1 MLTRLSFFA
10 AGALLAGASYSLR
23 AQTAPEPKLWQPGLG
38 EYMVGIQ
45 RHHAALSFAGQAG
58 NWELASFELK
68 ELEEGFDDARQFQP
82 LHEKVDV
89 KQLLDSILPPVL
101 KPLHESIEK
110 ADKQLFAKG
119 FEALSSACNGC
130 HQAANVAFI
139 EIVEPS
145 APPTVNQKYGR
156 K

>member
-1 MLTRLSFFA
+1 MITRLTFLA
-10 AGALLAGASYSLR
+10 AGALLATVAYHPAS
-23 AQTAPEPKLWQPGLG
+23 QAPAPKLWQPGLG

-45 RHHAALSFAGQAG
+45 RHHAALFLAGQAG

-68 ELEEGFDDARQFQP
+68 ELEEGFQDARDFQP

-89 KQLLDSILPPVL
+89 KSLLDSILPPVM

-130 HQAANVAFI
+130 HQAANVPVI
-139 EIVEPS
+139 EIVEPTGM
-145 APPTVNQKYGR
+145 PTVNQRYAR
-156 K
+156 R

>member
-1 MLTRLSFFA
+1 MITRLSFLA
-10 AGALLAGASYSLR
+10 AGLLLATLAHSPNT
-23 AQTAPEPKLWQPGLG
+23 QAPAAKLWQPGLG

-45 RHHAALSFAGQAG
+45 RHHAALFFAGQAG

-68 ELEEGFDDARQFQP
+68 EIEEGFQDAKEFQP

-89 KQLLDSILPPVL
+89 KSLLESILPPVL

-130 HQAANVAFI
+130 HQAANVTFI
-139 EIVEPS
+139 EIVEPTGM
-145 APPTVNQKYGR
+145 PTVNQRYVHR
-156 K
+156 